1 MVALHFAG
9 DASGDVYFD
18 DDDNNV
24 DLGWVR
30 MIKAGDGDDQ
40 DHPGWACNISGT
52 VGSCGI

>member
-1 MVALHFAG
+1 M
-9 DASGDVYFD
+9 ASGDVYFD
-18 DDDNNV
+18 NDDNNV

-30 MIKAGDGDDQ
+30 MKKTGDGDDQ